1 MERHYHVLEYP
12 SNCLAF
18 QPVYLSIDLP
28 IGQLPPQDSRG
39 PCQTINRAL
48 GNIICNFS
56 CSNPNH
62 LQNVTIRLK
71 NGTYR
76 LTGRASIC
84 ESQNV
89 TIEAENYGEATV
101 TCATFPNTV
110 QYNFDNLFVCGT
122 SGVTFRG
129 LRFER
134 CGPVASNVFLRHSSD
149 ISFEECT
156 FQ

>member
-1 MERHYHVLEYP
+1 M
-12 SNCLAF
+12 F
-18 QPVYLSIDLP
+18 QPVYLSID
-28 IGQLPPQDSRG
+28 ISNGQQPPEGRQG
-39 PCQTINRAL
+39 PCKTINRAL
-48 GNIICNFS
+48 GHVICNGS
-56 CSNPNH
+56 CSNPNY
-62 LQNVTIRLK
+62 LENVTIRLK
-71 NGTYR
+71 DGMHN

-89 TIEAENYGEATV
+89 TIEAENYGKATV
-101 TCATFPNTV
+101 ACETFPNTDRG
-110 QYNFDNLFVCGT
+110 NFDNLVVCGT

-129 LRFER
+129 LRFES